1 MVITIIAR
9 ANKKIAK
16 KEKKRKRCRGI
27 NLGLMK
33 KVRGALHREAK
44 RALWSNRRTVLLRVT
59 DSKDSVLHC

>member
-27 NLGLMK
+27 NLGLMR
-33 KVRGALHREAK
+33 KVRGALHKEAK
-44 RALWSNRRTVLLRVT
+44 RAPWSNRRAGLLKVT